1 MSTGTQRLVSL
12 RRSGA
17 VTTIAESVVTV
28 VKETPPPS
36 TPLAPMRQTLRYT
49 FLANGAIATAPGA
62 YSNALWHY
70 TYTGAEVYPSVAAL
84 RAGDTNASSLS
95 LTMTGATAAS
105 RASIAPLL
113 LPGHTA
119 LDITFHY
126 QVGLAPPQF
135 SITTPAGTF
144 TNLLGVEFHIT
155 SVGVSDATKKG
166 GASLRSLLSAL
177 GSEISAT
184 TYFAP
189 GAGAVAT
196 TTLGH
201 TILLDRCSG

>member
-1 MSTGTQRLVSL
+1 MTR
-12 RRSGA
+12 
-17 VTTIAESVVTV
+17 IAESVVTV
-28 VKETPPPS
+28 VRETPPPA

-49 FLANGAIATAPGA
+49 FLADGSIATAPGA

-84 RAGDTNASSLS
+84 RAGATKTSSLA
-95 LTMTGATAAS
+95 LTMAGATAAT
-105 RASIAPLL
+105 RTSIAPLL
-113 LPGHTA
+113 RPGHRT

-126 QVGLAPPQF
+126 EVGLAPPK
-135 SITTPAGTF
+135 SEITTPAGTF
-144 TNLLGVEFHIT
+144 GNLLGVEFHIT
-155 SVGVSDATKKG
+155 GVSVSDATKKG
-166 GASLRSLLSAL
+166 TASLRPLLAEL

-189 GAGAVAT
+189 GVGAVAT

-201 TILLDRCSG
+201 TIILERCSG